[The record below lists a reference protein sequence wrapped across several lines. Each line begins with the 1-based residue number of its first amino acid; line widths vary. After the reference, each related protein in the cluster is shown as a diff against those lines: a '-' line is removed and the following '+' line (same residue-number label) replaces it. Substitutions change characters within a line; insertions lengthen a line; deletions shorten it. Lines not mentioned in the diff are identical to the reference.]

1 MKQDDQDNPWLA
13 PSERA
18 RIDAMLASE
27 QAKKDAKE
35 REQKS
40 NLEDKPNYVLI
51 DAALW
56 QEDIEII
63 FSSDLPYRSLFRG
76 STGEKLWSVA
86 PYLLDISEQKEFV
99 QKIQAMD
106 KIQRR
111 VAWISSTLDID
122 SLRKHLRRFLR
133 LKKEDDS
140 YIYFRFYDPYVI
152 QSTLPSLTEE
162 QYQEFMTPIQ
172 LLIAEDTRINQ
183 RMLLFLS
190 STENKLQ
197 IVTQEIQTE
206 YVDNK

>member
-1 MKQDDQDNPWLA
+1 MKQNDQDNPWLI

-27 QAKKDAKE
+27 RAKKDAKE

-40 NLEDKPNYVLI
+40 NLDDKPNYVLI

-86 PYLLDISEQKEFV
+86 PYLLDINGQEGFV

-133 LKKEDDS
+133 LKKEDES

-152 QSTLPSLTEE
+152 QSTFPSLTEE
-162 QYQEFMTPIQ
+162 QYQEFMNPIQ

-197 IVTQEIQTE
+197 IVTQEI
-206 YVDNK
+206 

>member
-1 MKQDDQDNPWLA
+1 MKPTEQDNPWFA

-27 QAKKDAKE
+27 QAKKDARE

-40 NLEDKPNYVLI
+40 SLEDKPNYVLI

-63 FSSDLPYRSLFRG
+63 FASGLPYRSLFRG
-76 STGEKLWSVA
+76 STGEQLWSVA
-86 PYLLDISEQKEFV
+86 PYLLDISRQDEFV

-111 VAWISSTLDID
+111 VSWIASTLDID

-133 LKKEDDS
+133 LKREDES

-152 QSTLPSLTEE
+152 QSTFPSLSEE
-162 QYQEFMTPIQ
+162 QYKELMAPIQ

-190 STENKLQ
+190 STEQKLQ
-197 IVTQEIQTE
+197 IVTQEIQPE